1 MTVLFFGISISI
13 VCNANRK
20 LIHASVSNLCCQC
33 LAQRSNVVSRGFS
46 VAYSS
51 IFMALSKRYLISR
64 FLMARPRT
72 KCLSLV
78 LLSIILYVV
87 GSLICLH
94 IRGNGTVKF
103 PSNVLAIRGSN
114 LNKIDLLH
122 QRSSSAATRVSQG
135 FDDYGE
141 AAIGETVFDNE
152 LRKLPD
158 IEFTNIKSNHS
169 QPLRG
174 PRRKFLFVFRY
185 YEQLGRATNNLLDL
199 ASLAKNK
206 NRRLVAPFVN
216 NSRMSGLPGGV
227 SHYFRK
233 HEKPSQRIYASLSEY
248 FDLKVLNF
256 KLKARGY
263 STLNSFR
270 DLESHCAKRFNI
282 MIHFLF
288 DEENYKT
295 DTASWY
301 RVSDNEVATMYNK
314 AKQHNG
320 WIDCS
325 AMKQSRLS
333 KQIGFKVSR
342 YICVDPEVIR
352 TASDL
357 EDNVLKGANCVGI
370 VQWRGTGEDRVHFPL
385 NPSITQPLRPS
396 DLEFNPRLV
405 ELARNFVK
413 NIFRGEFIG
422 IHVRSE
428 RHIERK
434 GMNVTKRC
442 MLKLATRVQETR
454 NAYGIKQVFLAS
466 DLTDYGSDT
475 LMNYAEANYR
485 RSLSIFLH
493 KALNLP
499 DTFAPNGIL
508 YDTGAAAIVE
518 MNILSMATRLFT
530 LGGGNF
536 QEWAVAI
543 FLKRHNNEQTRVH
556 RMCELV

>member
-1 MTVLFFGISISI
+1 
-13 VCNANRK
+13 
-20 LIHASVSNLCCQC
+20 
-33 LAQRSNVVSRGFS
+33 
-46 VAYSS
+46 
-51 IFMALSKRYLISR
+51 MALSKRYLISR

-78 LLSIILYVV
+78 LVSIILYVV
-87 GSLICLH
+87 GSFICLH

-103 PSNVLAIRGSN
+103 PSYVLGIKGSN
-114 LNKIDLLH
+114 LKKIDLIYL
-122 QRSSSAATRVSQG
+122 QRTSDAAHVSQD
-135 FDDYGE
+135 FENYGE
-141 AAIGETVFDNE
+141 AAIGENVFDNE
-152 LRKLPD
+152 LRKPPD
-158 IEFTNIKSNHS
+158 IEFTNNMESNHS
-169 QPLRG
+169 QPLSG

-185 YEQLGRATNNLLDL
+185 YEQLGRATKNLLDL
-199 ASLAKNK
+199 ASFAKNK
-206 NRRLVAPFVN
+206 NRLLVVPFVN

-233 HEKPSQRIYASLSEY
+233 HEKPSHRTYALLSEY
-248 FDLKVLNF
+248 FNLKDLNF

-263 STLNSFR
+263 STLTSFR

-282 MIHFLF
+282 VVHFLF
-288 DEENYKT
+288 DDESYKR

-301 RVSDNEVATMYNK
+301 RVSDDEVATMYNK
-314 AKQHNG
+314 ARQHNG

-352 TASDL
+352 TTEDL
-357 EDNVLKGANCVGI
+357 ENNVLKGANCVGI
-370 VQWRGTGEDRVHFPL
+370 VQWRGIGEARVHFPL
-385 NPSITQPLRPS
+385 DPSITRPLLPS
-396 DLEFNPRLV
+396 ELEFNPRLV

-413 NIFRGEFIG
+413 NRFRGEFIG

-434 GMNVTKRC
+434 GINVTKRC
-442 MLKLATRVQETR
+442 MMKLANRAQETR
-454 NAYGIKQVFLAS
+454 DTYGIKQAFLAS

-475 LMNYAEANYR
+475 LMNYAEASYR
-485 RSLSIFLH
+485 RSLSTFLH
-493 KALNLP
+493 KALNHP
-499 DTFAPNGIL
+499 ETFEPNGIL

-536 QEWAVAI
+536 QEWTVAI
-543 FLKRHNNEQTRVH
+543 FSKRHDNEQTRVH

>member
-1 MTVLFFGISISI
+1 
-13 VCNANRK
+13 
-20 LIHASVSNLCCQC
+20 
-33 LAQRSNVVSRGFS
+33 
-46 VAYSS
+46 
-51 IFMALSKRYLISR
+51 
-64 FLMARPRT
+64 MARPRT

-78 LLSIILYVV
+78 LFSIILYVV
-87 GSLICLH
+87 GSFICLH
-94 IRGNGTVKF
+94 IRGNGTAKF
-103 PSNVLAIRGSN
+103 PSNVFAMERSN
-114 LNKIDLLH
+114 LKKSDLLH
-122 QRSSSAATRVSQG
+122 PQRNSAEARVNED
-135 FDDYGE
+135 FDDYAE
-141 AAIGETVFDNE
+141 AAIGENVFDNE
-152 LRKLPD
+152 LRNLPD
-158 IEFTNIKSNHS
+158 IEFTNMESNHS
-169 QPLRG
+169 QPLSG

-206 NRRLVAPFVN
+206 NRLMVVPFVN

-233 HEKPSQRIYASLSEY
+233 QEKPSQKTYALLSEY
-248 FDLKVLNF
+248 FDLEDLNF

-263 STLNSFR
+263 STMNSFR

-282 MIHFLF
+282 VIHFLF
-288 DEENYKT
+288 DDESYKR

-301 RVSDNEVATMYNK
+301 RVSENEVATMYNK
-314 AKQHNG
+314 ARQQNG

-325 AMKQSRLS
+325 AMKQSRLN

-370 VQWRGTGEDRVHFPL
+370 VQWRGTGEDRVYFPL
-385 NPSITQPLRPS
+385 DTSISQPLRPS

-413 NIFRGEFIG
+413 NKFHGEFLG

-434 GMNVTKRC
+434 GINVTKRC
-442 MLKLATRVQETR
+442 MVKLATRVQETR
-454 NAYGIKQVFLAS
+454 DAYGIKQVFLAS

-475 LMNYAEANYR
+475 LMNYAEADYR

-493 KALNLP
+493 KALNHP
-499 DTFAPNGIL
+499 ETFEPNGIV

-530 LGGGNF
+530 MGGGNF

-543 FLKRHNNEQTRVH
+543 FRKRHNNEQTRVH

>member
-1 MTVLFFGISISI
+1 
-13 VCNANRK
+13 
-20 LIHASVSNLCCQC
+20 
-33 LAQRSNVVSRGFS
+33 
-46 VAYSS
+46 
-51 IFMALSKRYLISR
+51 MALSKRYLISR

-78 LLSIILYVV
+78 LVSIILYVV
-87 GSLICLH
+87 GSFICLH
-94 IRGNGTVKF
+94 IRGNGTVNF
-103 PSNVLAIRGSN
+103 PSNILAIRGSN

-122 QRSSSAATRVSQG
+122 QQRSSGEARVGQG

-141 AAIGETVFDNE
+141 AAIGENVSDNE

-158 IEFTNIKSNHS
+158 IEFTNMESNHS
-169 QPLRG
+169 RPLRG

-206 NRRLVAPFVN
+206 NRLLVVPFVN

-233 HEKPSQRIYASLSEY
+233 HEKPSQRTYTSLSEY
-248 FDLKVLNF
+248 FDLKDLNF
-256 KLKARGY
+256 KLKARSY
-263 STLNSFR
+263 STLNSSS

-282 MIHFLF
+282 VIHFLF
-288 DEENYKT
+288 DDEGYKT

-301 RVSDNEVATMYNK
+301 RVSDNEVDTMYK
-314 AKQHNG
+314 EARQHNG

-370 VQWRGTGEDRVHFPL
+370 VQWRGTGEARVHFPL
-385 NPSITQPLRPS
+385 HPSITQPLRPA

-413 NIFRGEFIG
+413 NKFRGEFIG

-434 GMNVTKRC
+434 GINVTKRC

-454 NAYGIKQVFLAS
+454 NAYGIRRVFLAS

-475 LMNYAEANYR
+475 LMNYAEASYR

-499 DTFAPNGIL
+499 ETFEPNGIL

-536 QEWAVAI
+536 QEWAVAM
-543 FLKRHNNEQTRVH
+543 FLKRHNNEQKRVH

>member
-1 MTVLFFGISISI
+1 MVL
-13 VCNANRK
+13 V
-20 LIHASVSNLCCQC
+20 
-33 LAQRSNVVSRGFS
+33 
-46 VAYSS
+46 
-51 IFMALSKRYLISR
+51 
-64 FLMARPRT
+64 
-72 KCLSLV
+72 
-78 LLSIILYVV
+78 SIILYVV
-87 GSLICLH
+87 GSFICLH
-94 IRGNGTVKF
+94 IRGNGTAKF
-103 PSNVLAIRGSN
+103 PSNDLAIERSN
-114 LNKIDLLH
+114 LKKMDLLH
-122 QRSSSAATRVSQG
+122 LQRKSAEAHVSQD

-141 AAIGETVFDNE
+141 AAIGENVFDNE
-152 LRKLPD
+152 LRKPPD
-158 IEFTNIKSNHS
+158 IEFTNMESNHS
-169 QPLRG
+169 QPLSG

-206 NRRLVAPFVN
+206 NRLLVVPFVN

-233 HEKPSQRIYASLSEY
+233 REKPSQKTYALLSEY
-248 FDLKVLNF
+248 FNLEDLNF
-256 KLKARGY
+256 KLKSRGY
-263 STLNSFR
+263 STMNSFR

-282 MIHFLF
+282 VIHFLF
-288 DEENYKT
+288 DDESYKR

-301 RVSDNEVATMYNK
+301 RVNDNEVTTMYNK
-314 AKQHNG
+314 AREQNG

-342 YICVDPEVIR
+342 YICVDPEIIR

-370 VQWRGTGEDRVHFPL
+370 VQWRGTGEDRVYFPL
-385 NPSITQPLRPS
+385 DTSITQPLRPS

-405 ELARNFVK
+405 EMARNFVK
-413 NIFRGEFIG
+413 NKFRGEFIG

-434 GMNVTKRC
+434 GINVTKRC
-442 MLKLATRVQETR
+442 MLKLSTRVKETR
-454 NAYGIKQVFLAS
+454 DAYGIKQVFLAS

-475 LMNYAEANYR
+475 LMNYAEVNYR
-485 RSLSIFLH
+485 RSLAIFLR
-493 KALNLP
+493 KALDHPETFEP
-499 DTFAPNGIL
+499 DGIL

-530 LGGGNF
+530 MGGGNF

>member
-1 MTVLFFGISISI
+1 
-13 VCNANRK
+13 
-20 LIHASVSNLCCQC
+20 
-33 LAQRSNVVSRGFS
+33 
-46 VAYSS
+46 
-51 IFMALSKRYLISR
+51 MALSKRYLISR

-78 LLSIILYVV
+78 LVAIILYVI
-87 GSLICLH
+87 GSFICLH
-94 IRGNGTVKF
+94 IRGNGTAKF
-103 PSNVLAIRGSN
+103 PSNILGIKAINR
-114 LNKIDLLH
+114 KKMDLLYL
-122 QRSSSAATRVSQG
+122 QRSSVAAHVREG
-135 FDDYGE
+135 FEDYGE
-141 AAIGETVFDNE
+141 TGIDENVFDNE
-152 LRKLPD
+152 LRKPPD
-158 IEFTNIKSNHS
+158 IEFTNMESNHS
-169 QPLRG
+169 QLLGG

-185 YEQLGRATNNLLDL
+185 YEQLGRTTKNFLDL

-206 NRRLVAPFVN
+206 NRLLVVPFVN

-233 HEKPSQRIYASLSEY
+233 HEKPSHRTYALLSEY
-248 FDLKVLNF
+248 FNLEDLNF

-263 STLNSFR
+263 STLTSFR
-270 DLESHCAKRFNI
+270 DLESHCAKRLNI
-282 MIHFLF
+282 VIHFLF
-288 DEENYKT
+288 EDESYKR

-314 AKQHNG
+314 ARQHNG

-325 AMKQSRLS
+325 VMKQSRLS

-352 TASDL
+352 TANDL

-385 NPSITQPLRPS
+385 DPSITQPLLPS
-396 DLEFNPRLV
+396 ELEFNPRLV

-413 NIFRGEFIG
+413 NTFRGEFIG

-434 GMNVTKRC
+434 GINVTKRC
-442 MLKLATRVQETR
+442 MLKLANRVQETR
-454 NAYGIKQVFLAS
+454 DIYGIKQVFLAS
-466 DLTDYGSDT
+466 DLSDYGSDT

-493 KALNLP
+493 KALDQP
-499 DTFAPNGIL
+499 ETFEPNGIL

-536 QEWAVAI
+536 QEWVVAI
-543 FLKRHNNEQTRVH
+543 FSKRHNNEQTRVH

>member
-1 MTVLFFGISISI
+1 
-13 VCNANRK
+13 
-20 LIHASVSNLCCQC
+20 
-33 LAQRSNVVSRGFS
+33 
-46 VAYSS
+46 
-51 IFMALSKRYLISR
+51 MAVSKRYLISR

-78 LLSIILYVV
+78 LVSIIFYVV
-87 GSLICLH
+87 GSFICLH
-94 IRGNGTVKF
+94 IPGNGTVKF
-103 PSNVLAIRGSN
+103 PSNVLGIKGSN
-114 LNKIDLLH
+114 LEKIDLLH
-122 QRSSSAATRVSQG
+122 LQQISAETHVKQG
-135 FDDYGE
+135 FEEYSE
-141 AAIGETVFDNE
+141 AAIGENASDNE
-152 LRKLPD
+152 LRKPPD
-158 IEFTNIKSNHS
+158 IEFTNMESDHS
-169 QPLRG
+169 QPLYG

-206 NRRLVAPFVN
+206 NRLLVVPFVN

-233 HEKPSQRIYASLSEY
+233 HEKPSQRTYALLSEY
-248 FDLKVLNF
+248 FNLESLNS

-282 MIHFLF
+282 VIHFLF
-288 DEENYKT
+288 NDESYKR

-314 AKQHNG
+314 ARQHNG

-325 AMKQSRLS
+325 VMKQSRLS
-333 KQIGFKVSR
+333 KQIGFRVSR

-385 NPSITQPLRPS
+385 DPSITQPLRPS
-396 DLEFNPRLV
+396 DLEFNHRLV

-413 NIFRGEFIG
+413 NKFRGEFIG

-434 GMNVTKRC
+434 GVNVTKRC

-454 NAYGIKQVFLAS
+454 DAYGIKQVFLAS

-475 LMNYAEANYR
+475 LMNYAGTNYR
-485 RSLSIFLH
+485 SSLEIFLH
-493 KALNLP
+493 KVLNHP
-499 DTFAPNGIL
+499 ETFEPNGIL

-536 QEWAVAI
+536 QEWAVTI
-543 FLKRHNNEQTRVH
+543 FRKRHNNEQTRVH